1 MNKQALNFDWKFIN
15 GFNSTY
21 LNIIPSGAIN
31 IDIPHTVKMMPVH
44 YFDESEYQGLF
55 TYFKLFDV
63 DKLNED
69 KVFILRFNGYMT
81 KAKIYLNGHYF
92 GEFASL
98 YNPVEINVSSYLK
111 ERNNYLVVILSTIED
126 PSLPP
131 FGYIVD
137 YLTFG
142 GIYRTVELLSY
153 KEKYIAKTY
162 VFGDMEGNISVKDIV
177 SKELVDKEN
186 VIHNVYFQNELVASF
201 KGNTC
206 KIDNPRLWD
215 IDNPN
220 LYTMR
225 STYSDGVNKEFYETR
240 FGFRNAEFRKD
251 GFYLNNK
258 KIKLFGLNRHQSYP
272 YIGYAATKS
281 LQIDDANIL
290 KYEAGINVVRT
301 SHYPQDRAFLDR
313 CDEIGLLVID
323 EIPGWQHIGTS
334 SSWRDQHYKNI
345 SSMTET
351 AYNHPS
357 IIAHG
362 VRIDES
368 KDDYELYDTSNK
380 IVHEIDPHKQTLGVR
395 NFSNS
400 ELLEDIY
407 AYNDFSCHNRKHGLV
422 NRKKITKTHE
432 NGYLV
437 TEYMG
442 HMYPTKPFD
451 NEMTRFEHCYRHARV
466 IDDANKFEDI
476 AGAIGWCAF
485 DYNTHKNFGS
495 GDRVCYH
502 GVFDIFRNRK
512 YASYVYQS
520 QNDSAPVLKVLSNM
534 SKGEFPENFYPE
546 IYIATNL
553 ECVDLYKDK
562 KFVKRYY
569 PLRNEF
575 KYMKHPLIKVDDLI
589 GDLFDDPRFSKKD
602 RKTIAKIISKI
613 EIGGM
618 YTLTLLDK
626 ITIAYYQAKYKLKFS
641 DLYDIYNTYCGFQIN
656 GQNLIEFKGIRNDN
670 EVVIVEQ
677 FASSKK
683 FSLNIS
689 LLKNDLVNSD
699 TYDTNRIVIK
709 HVDEYNHVMSFSSLP
724 LQIEVS
730 GPLEL
735 LGPSLVSLT
744 GGQTSIYVRS
754 KKGSGIGK
762 AVIKSS
768 LGINEIPIKVR

>member
-1 MNKQALNFDWKFIN
+1 MNKQPLNFDWKFIS
-15 GFNSTY
+15 GFNSSY
-21 LNIIPSGAIN
+21 LNIIPSNAEN
-31 IDIPHTVKMMPVH
+31 IDIPHTVKIMPLN
-44 YFDESEYQGLF
+44 YFDESEYQGLY
-55 TYFKLFDV
+55 TYFKVFDV
-63 DKLNED
+63 TNFNKD
-69 KVFILRFNGYMT
+69 KVFILRFNGYMV
-81 KAKIYLNGHYF
+81 KAKIYLNSHYF

-98 YNPVEINVSSYLK
+98 YNPVEIDVTSYLK
-111 ERNNYLVVILSTIED
+111 ERNNNLIVILSTIED
-126 PSLPP
+126 PNLPP

-142 GIYRTVELLSY
+142 GIYRGVELLSY
-153 KEKYIAKTY
+153 QEKYVAKTY
-162 VFGDMEGNISVKDIV
+162 VFGDMNGNISVKDIV
-177 SKELVDKEN
+177 SKSLDDKEN
-186 VIHNVYFQNELVASF
+186 ITHYVYFQDELVAEF
-201 KGNTC
+201 KGEHF
-206 KIDNPRLWD
+206 KLEKVRLWD

-220 LYTMR
+220 LYTLK
-225 STYSDGVNKEFYETR
+225 TVYNNGVIKEFYETR
-240 FGFRNAEFRKD
+240 FGFRNAEFKKD
-251 GFYLNNK
+251 GFYLNDK
-258 KIKLFGLNRHQSYP
+258 KIKLCGLNRHQSYP

-301 SHYPQDRAFLDR
+301 SHYPQDRSFLDR
-313 CDEIGLLVID
+313 CDEIGLMVID

-345 SSMTET
+345 ASMVET

-380 IVHEIDPHKQTLGVR
+380 IAHELDPHKQTLGVR
-395 NFSNS
+395 NFKNS
-400 ELLEDIY
+400 DLLEDVY
-407 AYNDFSCHNRKHGLV
+407 AYNDFSCHDRKHGLQ
-422 NRKKITKTHE
+422 NRKKITKNNE

-442 HMYPTKPFD
+442 HMYPTKSFD
-451 NEMTRFEHCYRHARV
+451 NEMTRFEQSYRHAR
-466 IDDANKFEDI
+466 IINDANKYEDI
-476 AGAIGWCAF
+476 SGAIGWCAF

-495 GDRVCYH
+495 GDRICYH

-512 YASYVYQS
+512 YASYIYQS

-534 SKGEFPENFYPE
+534 NKGEFPENFYPE

-553 ECVDLYKDK
+553 DYVELYKNK
-562 KFVKRYY
+562 KFIKRFY
-569 PLRNEF
+569 PNRKEF

-589 GDLFDDPRFSKKD
+589 GDLFDDPRFNKKD

-618 YTLTLLDK
+618 YTLSLMDK
-626 ITIAYYQAKYKLKFS
+626 ITIAFYQLRYKLKFS
-641 DLYDIYNTYCGFQIN
+641 DLYDIYNAYCGFDIN
-656 GQNLIEFKGIRNDN
+656 GQNLLEFKGFKNDK
-670 EVVIVEQ
+670 EIITEQ
-677 FASSKK
+677 FAPSRK

-730 GPLEL
+730 GQIEL

-744 GGQTSIYVRS
+744 GGQTSIYIKS
-754 KKGSGIGK
+754 KKGSGVGK
-762 AVIKSS
+762 VTIKSS
-768 LGINEIPIKVR
+768 LGQNEIIMKVR